1 MMGSVSLGMRLGA
14 CGGREEIPAR
24 RCLYCK
30 NGEKVEFS
38 ALNVYD
44 NETEHLAKEDI
55 RKI

>member
-38 ALNVYD
+38 ALNVY
-44 NETEHLAKEDI
+44 TEK
-55 RKI
+55 